1 MLLIAAKECLGGN
14 KMSKSFVAKD
24 IIDSLSHRGA
34 FIVDTK
40 NLHYIETGDF
50 IILRK
55 EDFEYLQ
62 STKKNKG

>member
-1 MLLIAAKECLGGN
+1 MLLTAVKECLGGN

-24 IIDSLSHRGA
+24 VINSLSHRGA
-34 FIVDTK
+34 FIIDTK

-55 EDFEYLQ
+55 EDFEDLQ
-62 STKKNKG
+62 SIKKVKG